1 MHYSVIILDFDGTIV
16 ESVGIK
22 DAAFEEL
29 FKGFP
34 DHLDDI
40 VHYHLSHNATV
51 RFEKFEYIYRNILN
65 LKYNEEIEKSLSERF
80 SELVFQKII
89 NCPYVPGAL
98 EFLQHFQNTVPL
110 YLVSFSPGDELDK
123 ILDARNLKLYFS
135 KVYSSSWNKVDAILD
150 ILLKESIS
158 PKDTVF
164 IGDAYE
170 DYLAARSTSVS
181 FICRNSNKNF
191 HGSDLRIFNDLRS
204 IKDFLDST
212 VKIKL
217 GNHV

>member
-1 MHYSVIILDFDGTIV
+1 MRYSVIILDFDGTIV

-29 FKGFP
+29 FKGFS

-40 VHYHLSHNATV
+40 MHYHLSHNATV

-80 SELVFQKII
+80 SELIFQKII

-98 EFLQHFQNTVPL
+98 EFLQHFQKAVPL
-110 YLVSFSPGDELDK
+110 YLVSFSPRDELDK
-123 ILDARNLKLYFS
+123 ILDAKDLKSYFS
-135 KVYSSSWNKVDAILD
+135 NVYSSSWNKVDAIVD
-150 ILLKESIS
+150 ILLRESVS
-158 PKDTVF
+158 PKDIVF

-191 HGSDLRIFNDLRS
+191 YGSDLRMFNDLRS